1 MSSTVPA
8 IDASELAATQT
19 AGYKVGAEIS
29 LAELAELDKE
39 DESLAKWKASLGLDA
54 NAVASGSTAG
64 PKVEMISLTLT
75 SNRPAG
81 PIVLDLKDP
90 KQLASAAPVVIKEG
104 SEYTVEIKFLVKS
117 LVAGLKYIHVVKRMG
132 LSDKLEHMIGSRG
145 PSLDHVVA
153 KLPTEEAPSGMLAR
167 GKYVVRS
174 RVIDDDGAVYLDATW
189 QFELKK
195 DW

>member
-19 AGYKVGAEIS
+19 AGYK
-29 LAELAELDKE
+29 LDKE

-54 NAVASGSTAG
+54 NAVASGSAAAG

-90 KQLASAAPVVIKEG
+90 KQLAGAAPVVIKEG

-117 LVAGLKYIHVVKRMG
+117 LVAGLKYIHVAKRMG

-145 PSLDHVVA
+145 PSTDPVVA